1 MNSREGVRISRRYQL
16 RLPAPLAS
24 ELETFAAE
32 RGVGMCPA
40 IRLLVASGLRAQGQS
55 PTAPEGSRDSPATL
69 AALTAAELAVLM
81 VASVLPEGQRRIH
94 ELAPQA
100 ALAAEERL
108 ALFRESGQ

>member
-32 RGVGMCPA
+32 RGVGICPA
-40 IRLLVASGLRAQGQS
+40 IRLLIAGGLRAEGR
-55 PTAPEGSRDSPATL
+55 PLAAPGESRDSPATL

-81 VASVLPEGQRRIH
+81 VASVLPEGQRRMR
-94 ELAPQA
+94 ELAPEA
-100 ALAAEERL
+100 ALAAEQRL
-108 ALFRESGQ
+108 ALFRESSQ